1 MGNAFDQ
8 RRYLTNFD
16 SARTGH
22 VLTDVLVIG
31 GGVAGA
37 RAAIEAA
44 RHTDN
49 VILMC
54 KRTVEDSVTRHAQG
68 GIAGVMTDADSVESH
83 AEDTFRVG
91 CGLGRREIIDRVVR
105 DGPAR
110 IAEMVD
116 WGMRLDRS
124 ADGYAL
130 GREGG
135 HSASRILH
143 FEGDATGRE
152 LSRALT
158 AKLRTLTAIRVF
170 ESCFLI
176 DLLTVEGRC
185 VGAVSYHPKYG
196 HQLVWSKQTIL
207 ATGGCGR
214 LFRETTNPD
223 IATGDGYAAAWR
235 AGARLADMEMMQF
248 HPTTLYVAGA
258 SRALISEAVRGEG
271 AYLVDRH
278 GERFMPSYHAD
289 AELAPRDVVSRAI
302 VNRIRETRSNCVYLD
317 VRHIGGERFA
327 ARFPRITRLCR
338 DFQIDPARD
347 LIPVRPAAHYMI
359 GGVVTDG
366 DARTNVPDLLACGE
380 AACTGLHGAN
390 RLASNSLLEGL
401 VFGAIA
407 GATAGASL
415 SSGPNA
421 RGRVSSVIPASQRTE
436 LDLPDILNSLRS
448 LLWRNAG
455 IERHAAHLSEAR
467 EIIDFWGQYVLDKTF
482 DDVLGWE
489 SQNMLTVARLL
500 VIAAAQR
507 SHSLGVHYRS
517 DELNASTVVSDTTD
531 PHHWVNERDESGPVL
546 RPMDRDWHSIV
557 EETRNHILPKK

>member
-1 MGNAFDQ
+1 MPNPFDQ

-37 RAAIEAA
+37 RAAIESA

-54 KRTVEDSVTRHAQG
+54 KRTIDDSVTRHAQG
-68 GIAGVMTDADSVESH
+68 GIASVQARADSLESH
-83 AEDTFRVG
+83 AEDTLRVG
-91 CGLGRREIIDRVVR
+91 CGLGCRAVIDRVVR

-110 IAEMVD
+110 IAEIVE
-116 WGMRLDRS
+116 WGMRLDRE

-135 HSASRILH
+135 HSAARILH

-152 LSRALT
+152 LSRALI
-158 AKLRTLTAIRVF
+158 ARLRSIPSIRVF

-185 VGAVSYHPKYG
+185 VGAVSFHPKYG

-214 LFRETTNPD
+214 LFRETTNPE

-271 AYLVDRH
+271 AHLVDRA
-278 GERFMPSYHAD
+278 GERFMLACHAD

-302 VNRIRETRSNCVYLD
+302 VDRMRATRSNCVYLD

-338 DFQIDPARD
+338 DFQIEPARD

-359 GGVVTDG
+359 GGVVTDI
-366 DARTNVPDLLACGE
+366 DARTGVADLLACGE

-415 SSGPNA
+415 SSSPHALA
-421 RGRVSSVIPASQRTE
+421 RGRVTSVIPPSQRTE

-455 IERHAAHLSEAR
+455 IERHAAHLNEAR
-467 EIIDFWGQYVLDKTF
+467 EIIEFWGQYVLDKTF

-489 SQNMLTVARLL
+489 AQNMLTVGRLL
-500 VIAAAQR
+500 VIAAAR
-507 SHSLGVHYRS
+507 RDHSLGVHFRS
-517 DELNASTVVSDTTD
+517 DGTTGLGPCLAAEPTHIVLQRDSKTLTSWTASPNWDPMATTA
-531 PHHWVNERDESGPVL
+531 
-546 RPMDRDWHSIV
+546 
-557 EETRNHILPKK
+557 